1 MRSVCDAVGQP
12 SATATTA
19 GMGKSAP
26 IAMGAFGH
34 MVRKNFHQFFHNF
47 FGASLDKLPAMFQV
61 TANGVLALAS
71 DECQTLLTDFLGGDY
86 RHEIQ
91 ASS

>member
-1 MRSVCDAVGQP
+1 MRSVCDGVRQP
-12 SATATTA
+12 SATAATA

-26 IAMGAFGH
+26 IAMAGFGH
-34 MVRKNFHQFFHNF
+34 MVRENFHQFFHNF
-47 FGASLDKLPAMFQV
+47 FCASLDKLPAMFQI
-61 TANGVLALAS
+61 TAHGVLALAS